1 MDRKFDR
8 YSRSCLPLNYN
19 QGITRN
25 PQLEEDRQFN
35 KNDLRGE
42 ISGSARLQIFTDES
56 SVDLTSYFV
65 TANVTNINQ
74 PKSNLTDEDLIFRLE
89 SQSSTN
95 PDITSPVVD
104 SFSSTS
110 CANPPTPSMVNN
122 YKNLSTLSSYDD
134 TNVVTTSITTSTSA
148 GTMSTMT
155 SIVPSDH
162 NTRLSAASTP
172 EDDMELLTRSLTDTS
187 GSNDQRGSFDK
198 YSDEYRRK
206 RERNNEAVRKS
217 RKKTKL
223 KSMETQERVIKLSH
237 ENEELKSKLSL
248 LTKELSV
255 LKSLF
260 VNSGVVSSN
269 LTDFSSD
276 KLDSNSSTTAS
287 TAMTMMTGASTNSI
301 SSSNQ
306 FGSSHSPFT
315 LP

>member
-19 QGITRN
+19 QGITCN
-25 PQLEEDRQFN
+25 PQVEEDKQFN
-35 KNDLRGE
+35 SNDLRGE

-56 SVDLTSYFV
+56 SVDLASYFV

-74 PKSNLTDEDLIFRLE
+74 SKSNLNDEDLIFRLQSE
-89 SQSSTN
+89 SSVN
-95 PDITSPVVD
+95 PDIASTVID

-110 CANPPTPSMVNN
+110 CPNPSSASMVNN
-122 YKNLSTLSSYDD
+122 YKNLSSLTSYDD
-134 TNVVTTSITTSTSA
+134 TNVVTTSITTSTTA
-148 GTMSTMT
+148 GTRSTMT

-162 NTRLSAASTP
+162 NTRLSAVSTT
-172 EDDMELLTRSLTDTS
+172 DDDIELLTRSLTDTGPS
-187 GSNDQRGSFDK
+187 IDQRGSFDK

-223 KSMETQERVIKLSH
+223 KSMETQERVLKLSH

-260 VNSGVVSSN
+260 VNSGVVNSN
-269 LTDFSSD
+269 LSEFSSD
-276 KLDSNSSTTAS
+276 KLDSNSSTS
-287 TAMTMMTGASTNSI
+287 TAMTMLTGASTNSI

-306 FGSSHSPFT
+306 FGSSRSPFT